1 MRTIFFL
8 LSMVILCTCDTAFK
22 DTRELPEPP
31 ALPAL
36 TPDCPPAGN
45 ILLDKMNVVYLGVDN
60 PITIEVRNAAAADL
74 RVVATGADITG
85 GSSKYILKPFAIGEV
100 VVEVSVKSEVIAER
114 RFRAKRIPDP
124 VVKLGNSKGG
134 RIGSGEFKAQRGL
147 APFLEN
153 FDFEARCMVAGYII
167 TRIGKDGERQSNVNH
182 SGRFGTSGSA
192 LIQQA
197 TPGDIYNFTEVRVR
211 CPGDQANRL
220 LNSLAFH
227 IK

>member
-1 MRTIFFL
+1 MRLFL
-8 LSMVILCTCDTAFK
+8 LLMLGLGLSTCDTTFK

-31 ALPAL
+31 ALPAQIR
-36 TPDCPPAGN
+36 PCPPEAS
-45 ILLDKMNVVYLGVDN
+45 IMADKMNVLYLSMDN
-60 PITIEVRNAAAADL
+60 PISIDLRHANEADL
-74 RVVATGADITG
+74 RVTATGADIR
-85 GSSKYILKPFAIGEV
+85 GSRGKYILKPETIGEV
-100 VVEVSVKSEVIAER
+100 VVTLSLKGEVIGKR
-114 RFRAKRIPDP
+114 SFRAKRIPNP
-124 VVKLGNSKGG
+124 TVKLGSSAGG
-134 RIGSGEFKAQRGL
+134 RMGSGEFKAQAGL
-147 APFLEN
+147 VPILES